1 MLGST
6 QHAWP
11 LDESELKPALELIV
25 ALAHADMAVLMLHD
39 DDNDQLVPVMAHGLT
54 PNQLERIG
62 AYRSAEGPLA
72 VIPDRRT
79 RVRLRDVTTEPTVF
93 REIAR
98 EAGLRHAELLP
109 FFRRDGGVLGA
120 FALIHRNR
128 RRTRRQSEVLEQ
140 YCADVIASALFHA
153 NEHVRSERAR
163 ALTTSGDS
171 EKMQFV
177 ARFSHELRTPL
188 QSILG
193 YVDLIRSGMAGPSTS
208 EQLRMLDR
216 ISEGTRVI
224 VTVINDLITFAR
236 LEVGQVAY
244 NIISFSPATCIR
256 SAEAIVTPLAQ
267 EHGIALDVVDCGP
280 DVRVRADP
288 DKLKQILVNLM
299 ANGVKFTPTG
309 GRVTVRCRA
318 EADDIIIDVADNGF
332 GIPDDKLPEIFG
344 PYVQLEAPKA
354 RHLGGSGLGLAISR
368 EFALGMAGDL
378 TAASHLGHG
387 SVFSLRLPRASSPRR
402 AWLVRRNRP
411 GRALS

>member
-93 REIAR
+93 GEIAR

-140 YCADVIASALFHA
+140 YCADVIASAVFHA

-224 VTVINDLITFAR
+224 VTVIN
-236 LEVGQVAY
+236 
-244 NIISFSPATCIR
+244 
-256 SAEAIVTPLAQ
+256 
-267 EHGIALDVVDCGP
+267 
-280 DVRVRADP
+280 
-288 DKLKQILVNLM
+288 
-299 ANGVKFTPTG
+299 
-309 GRVTVRCRA
+309 
-318 EADDIIIDVADNGF
+318 
-332 GIPDDKLPEIFG
+332 
-344 PYVQLEAPKA
+344 
-354 RHLGGSGLGLAISR
+354 
-368 EFALGMAGDL
+368 
-378 TAASHLGHG
+378 
-387 SVFSLRLPRASSPRR
+387 
-402 AWLVRRNRP
+402 
-411 GRALS
+411 